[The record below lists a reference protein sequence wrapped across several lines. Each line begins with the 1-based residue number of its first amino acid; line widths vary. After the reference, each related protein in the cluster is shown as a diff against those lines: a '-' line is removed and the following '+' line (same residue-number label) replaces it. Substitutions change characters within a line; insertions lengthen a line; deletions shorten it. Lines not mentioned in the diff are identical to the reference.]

1 MKSVTFRQL
10 RVFTEVAKH
19 LSFSRAAEALHLTP
33 PAVTMQVKDLEAQI
47 ELPLFER
54 QGRQV
59 QLTMAGEYFLVYAKR
74 LLSTLK
80 DAENVMNRFKRVE
93 TGVLTIGLISTAGY
107 FLPQLLARFQAEHLG
122 VEVRLD
128 VTRDLTKLIDKL
140 HNNEIDLAVMGRPPK
155 EYALRAEPF
164 AGHPMVFICPPGHP
178 LLGVGH
184 PPLDALVHYPLVARE
199 LGSEVRATLD
209 AYLREHRLAPRIAME
224 IPSNE
229 TVKAA
234 VMAGMGIGFISM
246 HAVAAE
252 LRARQLYL
260 VDFEGTPIVRTW
272 NLVHQASK
280 VLSPAAEA
288 FRYFLLEHG
297 EDQLA
302 AQCRPDSPAPA
313 VGSGPQAS
321 PSGPSLRA

>member
-1 MKSVTFRQL
+1 MKSVTFRQI
-10 RVFTEVAKH
+10 RVFTEVARQ

-33 PAVTMQVKDLEAQI
+33 PAVTMQVKELEGHVG
-47 ELPLFER
+47 LPLFER
-54 QGRQV
+54 QGRQI

-107 FLPQLLARFQAEHLG
+107 FLPQLLASFQAEHEG

-128 VTRDLTKLIDKL
+128 VTRDLTKLIDRL
-140 HNNEIDLAVMGRPPK
+140 HSNEIDLAVMGRPPK
-155 EYALRAEPF
+155 EYALRSEPF
-164 AGHPMVFICPPGHP
+164 AGHPMVFVCPPGHP

-199 LGSEVRATLD
+199 LGSEVRHTLD
-209 AYLREHRLAPRIAME
+209 NYLREHRLAPRIAME

-229 TVKAA
+229 TVKAS
-234 VMAGMGIGFISM
+234 VMAGLGIGFLSL

-252 LRARQLYL
+252 LRTGQLHL

-288 FRYFLLEHG
+288 FRYLLLEHG
-297 EDQLA
+297 EDLIAEQSKQPNLLD
-302 AQCRPDSPAPA
+302 QAP
-313 VGSGPQAS
+313 V
-321 PSGPSLRA
+321 

>member
-10 RVFTEVAKH
+10 RVFTEVARQ
-19 LSFSRAAEALHLTP
+19 LSFSRAAEAMHLTP
-33 PAVTMQVKDLEAQI
+33 PAVTMQVKELEGHVGM
-47 ELPLFER
+47 PLFER
-54 QGRQV
+54 QGRQI

-107 FLPQLLARFQAEHLG
+107 FLPQLLARFQAEHEG

-128 VTRDLTKLIDKL
+128 VTRDLTKLIDRL
-140 HNNEIDLAVMGRPPK
+140 HSNEIDLAVMWRPPK
-155 EYALRAEPF
+155 EYALRSEPF
-164 AGHPMVFICPPGHP
+164 AGHPMVFVCPPGHP

-184 PPLDALVHYPLVARE
+184 PPLEALVHYPLVARE
-199 LGSEVRATLD
+199 LGSEVRHTLD
-209 AYLREHRLAPRIAME
+209 HYLREHRLAPRIAME

-229 TVKAA
+229 TVKAS
-234 VMAGMGIGFISM
+234 VMAGLGIGFLSL

-252 LRARQLYL
+252 LRSGQLHL

-288 FRYFLLEHG
+288 FRYLLLEHG
-297 EDQLA
+297 EELLAEQSKRPTLLDQ
-302 AQCRPDSPAPA
+302 APA
-313 VGSGPQAS
+313 
-321 PSGPSLRA
+321 

>member
-1 MKSVTFRQL
+1 MKSVTFRQI
-10 RVFTEVAKH
+10 RVFTEVARQ

-33 PAVTMQVKDLEAQI
+33 PAVTMQVKELEGHVG
-47 ELPLFER
+47 LPLFER
-54 QGRQV
+54 QGRQI

-107 FLPQLLARFQAEHLG
+107 FLPQLLARFQAEHEG
-122 VEVRLD
+122 IEVRLD
-128 VTRDLTKLIDKL
+128 VTRDLTKLIDRL
-140 HNNEIDLAVMGRPPK
+140 HSNEIDLAVMGRPPK

-164 AGHPMVFICPPGHP
+164 AGHPMVFVCPPGHP

-184 PPLDALVHYPLVARE
+184 PPLEALVHYPLVARE
-199 LGSEVRATLD
+199 LGSEVRHTLD
-209 AYLREHRLAPRIAME
+209 NYLREHRLAPRIAME

-229 TVKAA
+229 TVKAS
-234 VMAGMGIGFISM
+234 VMAGLGIGFLSL

-252 LRARQLYL
+252 LRSGQLHL

-288 FRYFLLEHG
+288 FRYLLLEHG
-297 EDQLA
+297 EDLLA
-302 AQCRPDSPAPA
+302 EQSKPPGLLDQAPA
-313 VGSGPQAS
+313 
-321 PSGPSLRA
+321 

>member
-19 LSFSRAAEALHLTP
+19 LSFSRAAESLHLTP
-33 PAVTMQVKDLEAQI
+33 PAVTMQVKELEGQI
-47 ELPLFER
+47 GLPLFER

-59 QLTMAGEYFLVYAKR
+59 QLTMVGEYFLVYAKR

-80 DAENVMNRFKRVE
+80 DAENTISRFKQVE
-93 TGVLTIGLISTAGY
+93 TGVLTIGIISTAGY
-107 FLPQLLARFQAEHLG
+107 FLPQLLARFKAEHEG
-122 VEVRLD
+122 VDVRLD

-140 HNNEIDLAVMGRPPK
+140 HSNEIDMAVMGRPPK
-155 EYALRAEPF
+155 EYALRSEPF
-164 AGHPMVFICPPGHP
+164 ATHPMVFICPPGHP

-184 PPLDALVHYPLVARE
+184 PPVDALVHYPIVARE
-199 LGSEVRATLD
+199 LGSEVRQVLD
-209 AYLREHRLAPRIAME
+209 NYLREQRLAPRIAMD

-234 VMAGMGIGFISM
+234 VMAGLGIGFVSL
-246 HAVAAE
+246 HAVASE
-252 LRARQLYL
+252 LRSGQLHL
-260 VDFEGTPIVRTW
+260 VEFEGTPILRSW

-288 FRYFLLEHG
+288 FRYLLLEHG
-297 EDQLA
+297 DDLIAMQS
-302 AQCRPDSPAPA
+302 QPPGQTPAHA
-313 VGSGPQAS
+313 LG
-321 PSGPSLRA
+321 

>member
-10 RVFTEVAKH
+10 RVFTEVARQ
-19 LSFSRAAEALHLTP
+19 LSFSRAAEAMHLTP
-33 PAVTMQVKDLEAQI
+33 PAVTMQVKELEGHVGM
-47 ELPLFER
+47 PLFER
-54 QGRQV
+54 QGRKI

-107 FLPQLLARFQAEHLG
+107 FLPQLLARFQAEHEG

-128 VTRDLTKLIDKL
+128 VTRDLTKLIDRL
-140 HNNEIDLAVMGRPPK
+140 HSNEIDLAVMGRPPK
-155 EYALRAEPF
+155 EYALRSEPF
-164 AGHPMVFICPPGHP
+164 AGHPMVFVCPPGHP

-184 PPLDALVHYPLVARE
+184 PPLEALVHYPLVARE
-199 LGSEVRATLD
+199 LGSEVRHTLD
-209 AYLREHRLAPRIAME
+209 NYLREHRLAPRIAME

-229 TVKAA
+229 TVKAS
-234 VMAGMGIGFISM
+234 VMAGLGIGFLSL

-252 LRARQLYL
+252 LRSGQLHL

-288 FRYFLLEHG
+288 FRYLLLEHG
-297 EDQLA
+297 EDLLA
-302 AQCRPDSPAPA
+302 EQTKRPSPLD
-313 VGSGPQAS
+313 QAS
-321 PSGPSLRA
+321 A

>member
-10 RVFTEVAKH
+10 RVFTEVARQS
-19 LSFSRAAEALHLTP
+19 SFSRAAEALHLTP
-33 PAVTMQVKDLEAQI
+33 PAVTMQVKELEAHVGM
-47 ELPLFER
+47 PLFER
-54 QGRQV
+54 QGKQI

-107 FLPQLLARFQAEHLG
+107 FLPQLLARFQAEHTG

-128 VTRDLTKLIDKL
+128 VTRDLTKLIDRL
-140 HNNEIDLAVMGRPPK
+140 HSNEIDLAVMGRPPK

-199 LGSEVRATLD
+199 LGSEVRHTLD
-209 AYLREHRLAPRIAME
+209 NYLREHRLAPRIAME

-234 VMAGMGIGFISM
+234 VMAGLGIGFISL

-252 LRARQLYL
+252 LRSGQLHL
-260 VDFEGTPIVRTW
+260 VEFEGTPIVRTW

-288 FRYFLLEHG
+288 FRYLLLEHG
-297 EDQLA
+297 EDLIA
-302 AQCRPDSPAPA
+302 AQSKPA
-313 VGSGPQAS
+313 
-321 PSGPSLRA
+321 